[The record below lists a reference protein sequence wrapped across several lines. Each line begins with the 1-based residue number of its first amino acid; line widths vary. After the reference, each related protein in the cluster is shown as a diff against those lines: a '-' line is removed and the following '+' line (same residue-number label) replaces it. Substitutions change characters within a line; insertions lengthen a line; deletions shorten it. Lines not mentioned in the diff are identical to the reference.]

1 MGGDIDNNIK
11 MLWILL
17 LQIDFYEVLLYIKF
31 NVSPMTLSAIEELFC
46 GKKNVKK
53 SAIPCKC
60 NLSRDA
66 CAFVV
71 TQFSFLFNNT
81 FFPSK
86 FHFFLTFPAPF
97 LPHAGRGITS
107 TQRRDNGVGSWR
119 VLNRPWHT
127 ATGYSEMLRYTNK
140 IILAYSSMC
149 RSR

>member
-31 NVSPMTLSAIEELFC
+31 NVSPTTLSAIEELFC

-71 TQFSFLFNNT
+71 TQFSFLFNNN

-86 FHFFLTFPAPF
+86 FHFFERSQRHSYPLPAEGSR
-97 LPHAGRGITS
+97 PHNVGIT
-107 TQRRDNGVGSWR
+107 
-119 VLNRPWHT
+119 
-127 ATGYSEMLRYTNK
+127 A
-140 IILAYSSMC
+140 
-149 RSR
+149 